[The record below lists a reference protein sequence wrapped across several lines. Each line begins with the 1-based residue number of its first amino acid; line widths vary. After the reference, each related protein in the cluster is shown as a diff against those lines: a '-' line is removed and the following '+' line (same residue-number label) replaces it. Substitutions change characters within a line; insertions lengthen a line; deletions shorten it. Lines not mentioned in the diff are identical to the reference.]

1 MNKGDLIYLKMS
13 NGDRAFINVNEVV
26 IVLVSH
32 TTKSNSDDNNIST
45 ETFETKLE
53 FCMSNKSH
61 YVYTF
66 DDNDPESI
74 AVLRQLKNFVS
85 EEAFR

>member
-13 NGDRAFINVNEVV
+13 NSDRAFINVNEVV

-32 TTKSNSDDNNIST
+32 TTKSNSDDNNISA
-45 ETFETKLE
+45 ETFETKLD
-53 FCMSNKSH
+53 FYMTDKSH
-61 YVYTF
+61 YEYVF
-66 DDNDPESI
+66 DDGYSDGVDI
-74 AVLRQLKNFVS
+74 LRQLKNFVS